1 MKAMFFLICI
11 AFSTFS
17 GRAAADP
24 SCEGRFVNPIT
35 DVCWRCIFPLSLGS
49 VQVGKGDLPDTSNP
63 GSPLQLCPA
72 PPPLFVR
79 PGLAIGYWEPMAMTD
94 VSRSPGC
101 MVNLGGF
108 SINLGK
114 TGMGTARKDDKQVT
128 GTWSTI
134 EKMCIAISV
143 LIVAGNWVKKH
154 NVMDLLG
161 WVFSLTLVS
170 MLVVIRTPVQ
180 IIDYSNV
187 AQVYEV
193 DNVPIGLAIPASLT
207 TRVGNALI
215 QSYEMVFA
223 LPDSVTYSKTGMLFG
238 SNLVAKSTDFLSQN
252 PQITTL
258 FSDYV
263 QNCVMGDIFLNHKYS
278 FEELLNS
285 PDPYTLIFANPS
297 PLRGV
302 FDKNNQF
309 QTCEEASRDLK
320 SALALDTQTGG
331 KTWNYYVR
339 QLFGGKPNP
348 DLLFSQMIGDSYNY
362 FYSSGQS
369 AGQIIRQNVTMN
381 ALRSGIQSYA
391 ARSGDTA
398 SLVNM
403 ANTSSL
409 EKQRLAQATM
419 GHQAL
424 RTLPL
429 MQTVIM
435 GIMIGMFP
443 IMVMA
448 AMFNMMTLQV
458 LKGYVFALIWLQ
470 TWPLLFAIL
479 NSAMAYYAKQNGV
492 PVVLSELSQV
502 QLKNSD
508 IATTAGYIAVMIPPL
523 SWGIVKSMGAAFS
536 SAYSHFSSS
545 GLSATSQAASGVVDG
560 NYSFA
565 NMQMENVSG
574 YSWGTNST
582 TSFGQM
588 SRQLAN
594 GGMSTQTR
602 DGSMVWDSGG
612 AMSKLPVDINV
623 GRQIASAQQQM
634 AREADVQAESAL
646 HGYNSSVTSAWNSL
660 QQFGTNKGNSASTT
674 TGADTT
680 DSSQDSMARS
690 KMWNAVV
697 ANAKANNISNEESF
711 QQLMDDS
718 AKSTQGVDLYG
729 SGKWS
734 SGDQLFGKLGKWGT
748 GLSAEA
754 GVKGSAGWTHSSGN
768 TDNVGTS
775 GRESNDSRH
784 DTSSQA
790 AKDFKEASDYFTSR
804 KTTTSG
810 NITDNNA
817 SSRVDQFAASLSSA
831 KNSYDQYTSSRTRSH
846 EYSEMASRTESMTG
860 QMNENLTQQF
870 ANFVQHRAPQ
880 DAEAILTNTS
890 SPEIAAQREALARE
904 FVKEQVEPRV
914 DAAYQQGRESI
925 GQNMAGVS
933 GGGDNGSVMADYRQ
947 NSGRIDAMTQDAGI
961 KDNVDQKVG
970 GMITENKQQQQ
981 ETRENIQRQGAEV
994 KNENTEME
1002 KDHKTKAN
1010 EFKGDYN
1017 ERKSKVKSL
1026 PGADSPTELEAKAA
1040 KIQKD
1045 YLDGKR

>member
-1 MKAMFFLICI
+1 
-11 AFSTFS
+11 
-17 GRAAADP
+17 
-24 SCEGRFVNPIT
+24 
-35 DVCWRCIFPLSLGS
+35 
-49 VQVGKGDLPDTSNP
+49 
-63 GSPLQLCPA
+63 
-72 PPPLFVR
+72 
-79 PGLAIGYWEPMAMTD
+79 
-94 VSRSPGC
+94 
-101 MVNLGGF
+101 
-108 SINLGK
+108 
-114 TGMGTARKDDKQVT
+114 
-128 GTWSTI
+128 
-134 EKMCIAISV
+134 
-143 LIVAGNWVKKH
+143 
-154 NVMDLLG
+154 
-161 WVFSLTLVS
+161 
-170 MLVVIRTPVQ
+170 
-180 IIDYSNV
+180 
-187 AQVYEV
+187 
-193 DNVPIGLAIPASLT
+193 
-207 TRVGNALI
+207 
-215 QSYEMVFA
+215 
-223 LPDSVTYSKTGMLFG
+223 
-238 SNLVAKSTDFLSQN
+238 
-252 PQITTL
+252 
-258 FSDYV
+258 V

-320 SALALDTQTGG
+320 SALVLDTQTGG

-594 GGMSTQTR
+594 GGISTQTR

-680 DSSQDSMARS
+680 ESSQDSMARS

>member
-1 MKAMFFLICI
+1 MLEVYAI
-11 AFSTFS
+11 A
-17 GRAAADP
+17 GGDWLRGNLNAIAA
-24 SCEGRFVNPIT
+24 F
-35 DVCWRCIFPLSLGS
+35 
-49 VQVGKGDLPDTSNP
+49 
-63 GSPLQLCPA
+63 
-72 PPPLFVR
+72 
-79 PGLAIGYWEPMAMTD
+79 
-94 VSRSPGC
+94 
-101 MVNLGGF
+101 
-108 SINLGK
+108 
-114 TGMGTARKDDKQVT
+114 MGT

-263 QNCVMGDIFLNHKYS
+263 QNCVMGDIFLNHKYT

-398 SLVNM
+398 SLVNI

-424 RTLPL
+424 RALPL
-429 MQTVIM
+429 TQTVIM
-435 GIMIGMFP
+435 GLMIGMFP

-458 LKGYVFALIWLQ
+458 FKGYVYALIWLQ

-545 GLSATSQAASGVVDG
+545 GLGATSQAASGVVDG

-594 GGMSTQTR
+594 GGTETKTG
-602 DGSMVWDSGG
+602 DGTTIWDARS
-612 AMSKLPVDINV
+612 SKLPVDINV
-623 GRQIASAQQQM
+623 SRQLASANQQM

-680 DSSQDSMARS
+680 ESSQDSMARS

-711 QQLMDDS
+711 QQLMD
-718 AKSTQGVDLYG
+718 KSTKGSLSGEMYG
-729 SGKWS
+729 NAKWNT
-734 SGDQLFGKLGKWGT
+734 GDQLAGKLGKWAT
-748 GLSAEA
+748 GFSAEG
-754 GVKGSAGWTHSSGN
+754 GVKASLGASVSSGS
-768 TDNVGTS
+768 TDSTNES
-775 GRESNDSRH
+775 GRESHDSRH

-817 SSRVDQFAASLSSA
+817 SSRVDQFSASLSSA
-831 KNSYDQYTSSRTRSH
+831 KNSYDQYTTSRTRSH

-880 DAEAILTNTS
+880 NAEAILTNTS

-925 GQNMAGVS
+925 GQNMTEVS
-933 GGGDNGSVMADYRQ
+933 GGGDNGSVMADYRH
-947 NSGRIDAMTQDAGI
+947 NSGRIDAMTQQANI
-961 KDNVDQKVG
+961 KDNVGQKVG
-970 GMITENKQQQQ
+970 GMITENKQQHQ
-981 ETRENIQRQGAEV
+981 ETRENIQQQGVEV
-994 KNENTEME
+994 KKENAELE
-1002 KDHKTKAN
+1002 NDHKTKGN
-1010 EFKGDYN
+1010 DFKNSYN
-1017 ERKSKVKSL
+1017 DKKEHQTRL
-1026 PGADSPTELEAKAA
+1026 PGADSTKELLDKAT
-1040 KIQKD
+1040 KLENEKPK
-1045 YLDGKR
+1045 G

>member
-1 MKAMFFLICI
+1 MLEIYAI
-11 AFSTFS
+11 A
-17 GRAAADP
+17 GGDWLRGNLNAIAA
-24 SCEGRFVNPIT
+24 F
-35 DVCWRCIFPLSLGS
+35 
-49 VQVGKGDLPDTSNP
+49 
-63 GSPLQLCPA
+63 
-72 PPPLFVR
+72 
-79 PGLAIGYWEPMAMTD
+79 
-94 VSRSPGC
+94 
-101 MVNLGGF
+101 
-108 SINLGK
+108 
-114 TGMGTARKDDKQVT
+114 MGTS
-128 GTWSTI
+128 TWSTI

-154 NVMDLLG
+154 NVMDLIG

-398 SLVNM
+398 SLVNI

-424 RTLPL
+424 RALPL
-429 MQTVIM
+429 TQTVIM

-680 DSSQDSMARS
+680 ESSQDSMARS

-994 KNENTEME
+994 KNENAEME

>member
-1 MKAMFFLICI
+1 MLEIYAI
-11 AFSTFS
+11 A
-17 GRAAADP
+17 GGDWLRGNLNAIAA
-24 SCEGRFVNPIT
+24 F
-35 DVCWRCIFPLSLGS
+35 
-49 VQVGKGDLPDTSNP
+49 
-63 GSPLQLCPA
+63 
-72 PPPLFVR
+72 
-79 PGLAIGYWEPMAMTD
+79 
-94 VSRSPGC
+94 
-101 MVNLGGF
+101 
-108 SINLGK
+108 
-114 TGMGTARKDDKQVT
+114 MGTS
-128 GTWSTI
+128 TWSTI

-154 NVMDLLG
+154 NVMDLIG

-207 TRVGNALI
+207 TRAGNALI

-320 SALALDTQTGG
+320 SALVLDTQTGG

-680 DSSQDSMARS
+680 ESSQDSMARS

-1026 PGADSPTELEAKAA
+1026 PCLLYTS
-1040 KIQKD
+1040 
-1045 YLDGKR
+1045 

>member
-1 MKAMFFLICI
+1 MLEVYAI
-11 AFSTFS
+11 A
-17 GRAAADP
+17 GGDWLRGNLNAIAA
-24 SCEGRFVNPIT
+24 F
-35 DVCWRCIFPLSLGS
+35 
-49 VQVGKGDLPDTSNP
+49 
-63 GSPLQLCPA
+63 
-72 PPPLFVR
+72 
-79 PGLAIGYWEPMAMTD
+79 
-94 VSRSPGC
+94 
-101 MVNLGGF
+101 
-108 SINLGK
+108 
-114 TGMGTARKDDKQVT
+114 MGT

-143 LIVAGNWVKKH
+143 LIVAGSWVKKH
-154 NVMDLLG
+154 NVMDLIG

-223 LPDSVTYSKTGMLFG
+223 LPDSVMYSKTGMLFG

-424 RTLPL
+424 RALPL

-435 GIMIGMFP
+435 GLMIGMFP

-660 QQFGTNKGNSASTT
+660 QQFSTNKGNSTSTT

-680 DSSQDSMARS
+680 ESSQDSMARS

-711 QQLMDDS
+711 QQLMDES
-718 AKSTQGVDLYG
+718 RKGTVSGEMYG
-729 SGKWS
+729 NAKWS
-734 SGDQLFGKLGKWGT
+734 SGDQLVGILGKWAT
-748 GLSAEA
+748 GLTAEGGAKISA
-754 GVKGSAGWTHSSGN
+754 GVNASSGS
-768 TDNVGTS
+768 TDSTTES
-775 GRESNDSRH
+775 GRESHDSRH

-831 KNSYDQYTSSRTRSH
+831 KNSYDQYTTSRTRSH

-860 QMNENLTQQF
+860 QMSENLTQQF
-870 ANFVQHRAPQ
+870 ANFVQRRAPQ

-933 GGGDNGSVMADYRQ
+933 GGGDNGSVMADYGQ

-961 KDNVDQKVG
+961 KDNVGQKVD
-970 GMITENKQQQQ
+970 GMIAENKQQHQ
-981 ETRENIQRQGAEV
+981 ETRENIQQQGVEV
-994 KNENTEME
+994 KKENAELE
-1002 KDHKTKAN
+1002 NDHKTKGN
-1010 EFKGDYN
+1010 DFKNSYN
-1017 ERKSKVKSL
+1017 DKKEHQTRL
-1026 PGADSPTELEAKAA
+1026 PGADSTKELLDKAT
-1040 KIQKD
+1040 KLENEKPK
-1045 YLDGKR
+1045 G

>member
-1 MKAMFFLICI
+1 MLEIYAI
-11 AFSTFS
+11 A
-17 GRAAADP
+17 GGDWLRGNLNAIAA
-24 SCEGRFVNPIT
+24 F
-35 DVCWRCIFPLSLGS
+35 
-49 VQVGKGDLPDTSNP
+49 
-63 GSPLQLCPA
+63 
-72 PPPLFVR
+72 
-79 PGLAIGYWEPMAMTD
+79 
-94 VSRSPGC
+94 
-101 MVNLGGF
+101 
-108 SINLGK
+108 
-114 TGMGTARKDDKQVT
+114 MGTS
-128 GTWSTI
+128 TWSTI

-154 NVMDLLG
+154 NVMDLIG

-207 TRVGNALI
+207 TRAGNALI

-320 SALALDTQTGG
+320 SALVLDTQTGG

-680 DSSQDSMARS
+680 ESSQDSMARS

-914 DAAYQQGRESI
+914 DAVYQQGRESI

-994 KNENTEME
+994 KNEKTEME

>member
-1 MKAMFFLICI
+1 
-11 AFSTFS
+11 
-17 GRAAADP
+17 
-24 SCEGRFVNPIT
+24 
-35 DVCWRCIFPLSLGS
+35 
-49 VQVGKGDLPDTSNP
+49 
-63 GSPLQLCPA
+63 
-72 PPPLFVR
+72 
-79 PGLAIGYWEPMAMTD
+79 
-94 VSRSPGC
+94 
-101 MVNLGGF
+101 
-108 SINLGK
+108 
-114 TGMGTARKDDKQVT
+114 
-128 GTWSTI
+128 
-134 EKMCIAISV
+134 
-143 LIVAGNWVKKH
+143 
-154 NVMDLLG
+154 
-161 WVFSLTLVS
+161 S

-634 AREADVQAESAL
+634 AREADAQAESAL

-680 DSSQDSMARS
+680 ESSQDSMARS

-961 KDNVDQKVG
+961 KDNVGQKVD

>member
-1 MKAMFFLICI
+1 MLEVYAI
-11 AFSTFS
+11 A
-17 GRAAADP
+17 GGDWLRGNLNAIAA
-24 SCEGRFVNPIT
+24 F
-35 DVCWRCIFPLSLGS
+35 
-49 VQVGKGDLPDTSNP
+49 
-63 GSPLQLCPA
+63 
-72 PPPLFVR
+72 
-79 PGLAIGYWEPMAMTD
+79 
-94 VSRSPGC
+94 
-101 MVNLGGF
+101 
-108 SINLGK
+108 
-114 TGMGTARKDDKQVT
+114 MGT

-252 PQITTL
+252 PEITTL

-398 SLVNM
+398 SLVNI

-424 RTLPL
+424 RALPL
-429 MQTVIM
+429 TQTVIM

-545 GLSATSQAASGVVDG
+545 GLGATSQAASGVVDG

-660 QQFGTNKGNSASTT
+660 QQFGTNKGNSTSTT

-680 DSSQDSMARS
+680 ESSQDSMARS

-711 QQLMDDS
+711 QQLMD
-718 AKSTQGVDLYG
+718 KSTKGAVSGEIYG
-729 SGKWS
+729 GGKWS
-734 SGDQLFGKLGKWGT
+734 SGDQLAGKLGKLAT
-748 GLSAEA
+748 GFSAD
-754 GVKGSAGWTHSSGN
+754 GGFKGSVALSGTSGSIDSTN
-768 TDNVGTS
+768 ES
-775 GRESNDSRH
+775 GRESHDSRH

-817 SSRVDQFAASLSSA
+817 SSRVDQFSASLSSA
-831 KNSYDQYTSSRTRSH
+831 KNSYDQYTTSRTRSH

-925 GQNMAGVS
+925 GQNMTGVS
-933 GGGDNGSVMADYRQ
+933 GGGDNGSVMADYGQ
-947 NSGRIDAMTQDAGI
+947 NSGRIDSMTQDAGI
-961 KDNVDQKVG
+961 KDNVGQKVD
-970 GMITENKQQQQ
+970 GMIAENKQQHQ
-981 ETRENIQRQGAEV
+981 ETRENIQQQGVEV
-994 KNENTEME
+994 KKENAELE
-1002 KDHKTKAN
+1002 NDHKTKGN
-1010 EFKGDYN
+1010 DFKNTYN
-1017 ERKSKVKSL
+1017 NKKESQTKL
-1026 PGADSPTELEAKAA
+1026 PGADTTKELLDKAR
-1040 KIQKD
+1040 K
-1045 YLDGKR
+1045 LENETSKR

>member
-1 MKAMFFLICI
+1 
-11 AFSTFS
+11 
-17 GRAAADP
+17 
-24 SCEGRFVNPIT
+24 
-35 DVCWRCIFPLSLGS
+35 
-49 VQVGKGDLPDTSNP
+49 
-63 GSPLQLCPA
+63 
-72 PPPLFVR
+72 
-79 PGLAIGYWEPMAMTD
+79 
-94 VSRSPGC
+94 
-101 MVNLGGF
+101 
-108 SINLGK
+108 
-114 TGMGTARKDDKQVT
+114 
-128 GTWSTI
+128 
-134 EKMCIAISV
+134 
-143 LIVAGNWVKKH
+143 
-154 NVMDLLG
+154 
-161 WVFSLTLVS
+161 
-170 MLVVIRTPVQ
+170 
-180 IIDYSNV
+180 
-187 AQVYEV
+187 QVYEV

-398 SLVNM
+398 SLVNI

-424 RTLPL
+424 RALPL
-429 MQTVIM
+429 TQTVIM

-680 DSSQDSMARS
+680 ESSQDSMARS

>member
-1 MKAMFFLICI
+1 
-11 AFSTFS
+11 
-17 GRAAADP
+17 
-24 SCEGRFVNPIT
+24 
-35 DVCWRCIFPLSLGS
+35 
-49 VQVGKGDLPDTSNP
+49 
-63 GSPLQLCPA
+63 
-72 PPPLFVR
+72 
-79 PGLAIGYWEPMAMTD
+79 
-94 VSRSPGC
+94 
-101 MVNLGGF
+101 
-108 SINLGK
+108 
-114 TGMGTARKDDKQVT
+114 
-128 GTWSTI
+128 
-134 EKMCIAISV
+134 
-143 LIVAGNWVKKH
+143 
-154 NVMDLLG
+154 
-161 WVFSLTLVS
+161 
-170 MLVVIRTPVQ
+170 LVVIRTPVQ

-215 QSYEMVFA
+215 QSYEMVFS

-252 PQITTL
+252 PEITTL

-278 FEELLNS
+278 FEDLLNS

-297 PLRGV
+297 PLRQV
-302 FDKNNQF
+302 PNNSYNFLDKNYLGTTFISCQ
-309 QTCEEASRDLK
+309 EAATELK
-320 SALALDTQTGG
+320 QRLALDTQTGG

-398 SLVNM
+398 SLVNI

-545 GLSATSQAASGVVDG
+545 GLGATSQAASGVVDG

-588 SRQLAN
+588 SRQLGN

-602 DGSMVWDSGG
+602 DGSTVLDSSG

-623 GRQIASAQQQM
+623 SRQIASAQQQM
-634 AREADVQAESAL
+634 ARESDVQAESAL

-680 DSSQDSMARS
+680 ESSQDSMARS

-697 ANAKANNISNEESF
+697 SNAKANNISNEQSF
-711 QQLMDDS
+711 QNLMDENTRGSIAGEVYGS
-718 AKSTQGVDLYG
+718 AKV
-729 SGKWS
+729 SG
-734 SGDQLFGKLGKWGT
+734 GFEVFGNGGK
-748 GLSAEA
+748 AEA
-754 GVKGSAGWTHSSGN
+754 GGKASITGSASTGS
-768 TDNVGTS
+768 TDTVGQS
-775 GRESNDSRH
+775 GRNSEDKRH

-804 KTTTSG
+804 KTSTSG
-810 NITDNNA
+810 NTTDNNA

-846 EYSEMASRTESMTG
+846 EYSEMASRTESMSG

-870 ANFVQHRAPQ
+870 ANFVQQRSPHN
-880 DAEAILTNTS
+880 AEAILTNTS
-890 SPEIAAQREALARE
+890 SPEVAAQREALARE
-904 FVKEQVEPRV
+904 FVKAQVEPKV
-914 DAAYQQGRESI
+914 DGAYQQGRESI
-925 GQNMAGVS
+925 GQNMSGVS
-933 GGGDNGSVMADYRQ
+933 GGGDRGSVMADYGH
-947 NSGRIDAMTQDAGI
+947 NADNIEAMTRDAGI
-961 KDNVDQKVG
+961 KDNVGQKVD
-970 GMITENKQQQQ
+970 GMIAQNNQQHQGSREDIQQQGVDVKKQ
-981 ETRENIQRQGAEV
+981 NADMENAHKTEQNKFSVQYNKEIDSQRTTVISDTTQKLRENALKRS
-994 KNENTEME
+994 KDL
-1002 KDHKTKAN
+1002 DHK
-1010 EFKGDYN
+1010 
-1017 ERKSKVKSL
+1017 L
-1026 PGADSPTELEAKAA
+1026 P
-1040 KIQKD
+1040 
-1045 YLDGKR
+1045 

>member
-1 MKAMFFLICI
+1 
-11 AFSTFS
+11 
-17 GRAAADP
+17 
-24 SCEGRFVNPIT
+24 
-35 DVCWRCIFPLSLGS
+35 
-49 VQVGKGDLPDTSNP
+49 
-63 GSPLQLCPA
+63 
-72 PPPLFVR
+72 
-79 PGLAIGYWEPMAMTD
+79 
-94 VSRSPGC
+94 
-101 MVNLGGF
+101 
-108 SINLGK
+108 
-114 TGMGTARKDDKQVT
+114 
-128 GTWSTI
+128 
-134 EKMCIAISV
+134 
-143 LIVAGNWVKKH
+143 
-154 NVMDLLG
+154 
-161 WVFSLTLVS
+161 
-170 MLVVIRTPVQ
+170 
-180 IIDYSNV
+180 
-187 AQVYEV
+187 
-193 DNVPIGLAIPASLT
+193 
-207 TRVGNALI
+207 
-215 QSYEMVFA
+215 
-223 LPDSVTYSKTGMLFG
+223 
-238 SNLVAKSTDFLSQN
+238 
-252 PQITTL
+252 
-258 FSDYV
+258 
-263 QNCVMGDIFLNHKYS
+263 
-278 FEELLNS
+278 
-285 PDPYTLIFANPS
+285 
-297 PLRGV
+297 
-302 FDKNNQF
+302 
-309 QTCEEASRDLK
+309 
-320 SALALDTQTGG
+320 
-331 KTWNYYVR
+331 
-339 QLFGGKPNP
+339 
-348 DLLFSQMIGDSYNY
+348 FSQMIGDSYNY

-594 GGMSTQTR
+594 GGISTQTR

-680 DSSQDSMARS
+680 ESSQDSMARS

>member
-1 MKAMFFLICI
+1 
-11 AFSTFS
+11 
-17 GRAAADP
+17 
-24 SCEGRFVNPIT
+24 
-35 DVCWRCIFPLSLGS
+35 
-49 VQVGKGDLPDTSNP
+49 
-63 GSPLQLCPA
+63 
-72 PPPLFVR
+72 
-79 PGLAIGYWEPMAMTD
+79 
-94 VSRSPGC
+94 
-101 MVNLGGF
+101 
-108 SINLGK
+108 
-114 TGMGTARKDDKQVT
+114 
-128 GTWSTI
+128 
-134 EKMCIAISV
+134 
-143 LIVAGNWVKKH
+143 
-154 NVMDLLG
+154 
-161 WVFSLTLVS
+161 
-170 MLVVIRTPVQ
+170 
-180 IIDYSNV
+180 
-187 AQVYEV
+187 
-193 DNVPIGLAIPASLT
+193 
-207 TRVGNALI
+207 
-215 QSYEMVFA
+215 
-223 LPDSVTYSKTGMLFG
+223 
-238 SNLVAKSTDFLSQN
+238 
-252 PQITTL
+252 
-258 FSDYV
+258 
-263 QNCVMGDIFLNHKYS
+263 
-278 FEELLNS
+278 
-285 PDPYTLIFANPS
+285 
-297 PLRGV
+297 
-302 FDKNNQF
+302 
-309 QTCEEASRDLK
+309 
-320 SALALDTQTGG
+320 
-331 KTWNYYVR
+331 
-339 QLFGGKPNP
+339 
-348 DLLFSQMIGDSYNY
+348 
-362 FYSSGQS
+362 
-369 AGQIIRQNVTMN
+369 
-381 ALRSGIQSYA
+381 IQSYA

>member
-1 MKAMFFLICI
+1 MLEVYAI
-11 AFSTFS
+11 A
-17 GRAAADP
+17 GGDWLRGNLNAIAA
-24 SCEGRFVNPIT
+24 F
-35 DVCWRCIFPLSLGS
+35 
-49 VQVGKGDLPDTSNP
+49 
-63 GSPLQLCPA
+63 
-72 PPPLFVR
+72 
-79 PGLAIGYWEPMAMTD
+79 
-94 VSRSPGC
+94 
-101 MVNLGGF
+101 
-108 SINLGK
+108 
-114 TGMGTARKDDKQVT
+114 MGTS
-128 GTWSTI
+128 TWSTI

-143 LIVAGNWVKKH
+143 LIVAGSWVKKH
-154 NVMDLLG
+154 NVMDLIG

-448 AMFNMMTLQV
+448 AMFNMMTMQV

-674 TGADTT
+674 TGADNTV
-680 DSSQDSMARS
+680 SSQDSMARS

-697 ANAKANNISNEESF
+697 AYAKANNISNEESF
-711 QQLMDDS
+711 QQLMD
-718 AKSTQGVDLYG
+718 KSRKGTVSGEMYG
-729 SGKWS
+729 NAKWS
-734 SGDQLFGKLGKWGT
+734 SGDQFVGILGKWAT
-748 GLSAEA
+748 GLTAEGGAKISA
-754 GVKGSAGWTHSSGN
+754 GVNASSGS
-768 TDNVGTS
+768 TDSTTES
-775 GRESNDSRH
+775 GRESHDSRH

-790 AKDFKEASDYFTSR
+790 AKEFKEASDYFTSR

-817 SSRVDQFAASLSSA
+817 RSRVDQLSASLSSA

-860 QMNENLTQQF
+860 QMSENLTQQF
-870 ANFVQHRAPQ
+870 ANFVQRRAPQ

-914 DAAYQQGRESI
+914 DAVYQQGRESI
-925 GQNMAGVS
+925 GQNMTGVS
-933 GGGDNGSVMADYRQ
+933 GGGDNASVMADYRQ
-947 NSGRIDAMTQDAGI
+947 NSSRIDAMTQKADI
-961 KDNVDQKVG
+961 KDNVGQKVD
-970 GMITENKQQQQ
+970 GMITENKQQHQ
-981 ETRENIQRQGAEV
+981 ETRENIQQQGVEV
-994 KNENTEME
+994 KKENAELE
-1002 KDHKTKAN
+1002 NDHKTKGN
-1010 EFKGDYN
+1010 DFKNSYN
-1017 ERKSKVKSL
+1017 DKKEHQTRL
-1026 PGADSPTELEAKAA
+1026 PGADSTKELLDKAT
-1040 KIQKD
+1040 KLENEKPK
-1045 YLDGKR
+1045 G

>member
-1 MKAMFFLICI
+1 MLEIYAI
-11 AFSTFS
+11 A
-17 GRAAADP
+17 GGDWLRGNLNAIAA
-24 SCEGRFVNPIT
+24 F
-35 DVCWRCIFPLSLGS
+35 
-49 VQVGKGDLPDTSNP
+49 
-63 GSPLQLCPA
+63 
-72 PPPLFVR
+72 
-79 PGLAIGYWEPMAMTD
+79 
-94 VSRSPGC
+94 
-101 MVNLGGF
+101 
-108 SINLGK
+108 
-114 TGMGTARKDDKQVT
+114 MGTS
-128 GTWSTI
+128 TWSTI

-154 NVMDLLG
+154 NVMDLIG

-391 ARSGDTA
+391 ARCGDTA

-594 GGMSTQTR
+594 GGISTQTR
-602 DGSMVWDSGG
+602 DGSMVWDSSG

-680 DSSQDSMARS
+680 ESSQDSMARS

-734 SGDQLFGKLGKWGT
+734 SGDQLFGKLGKWGA

>member
-1 MKAMFFLICI
+1 MLEIYAI
-11 AFSTFS
+11 A
-17 GRAAADP
+17 GGDWLRGNLNAIAA
-24 SCEGRFVNPIT
+24 F
-35 DVCWRCIFPLSLGS
+35 
-49 VQVGKGDLPDTSNP
+49 
-63 GSPLQLCPA
+63 
-72 PPPLFVR
+72 
-79 PGLAIGYWEPMAMTD
+79 
-94 VSRSPGC
+94 
-101 MVNLGGF
+101 
-108 SINLGK
+108 
-114 TGMGTARKDDKQVT
+114 MGTS
-128 GTWSTI
+128 TWSTI

-154 NVMDLLG
+154 NVMDLIG

-435 GIMIGMFP
+435 GLMIGMFP

-660 QQFGTNKGNSASTT
+660 QQFGTNKGNSTSTT

-680 DSSQDSMARS
+680 ESSQDSMARS

-711 QQLMDDS
+711 QQLMD
-718 AKSTQGVDLYG
+718 KSTKGAVSGEIYG
-729 SGKWS
+729 GGKWS
-734 SGDQLFGKLGKWGT
+734 SGDQLAGKLGKLAT
-748 GLSAEA
+748 GFSAE
-754 GVKGSAGWTHSSGN
+754 GGFKGSVALSGTSGS
-768 TDNVGTS
+768 TDSTTES
-775 GRESNDSRH
+775 GRESHDSRH

-831 KNSYDQYTSSRTRSH
+831 KNSYDQYTTSRTRSH
-846 EYSEMASRTESMTG
+846 EYSEMASRTESMSG

-933 GGGDNGSVMADYRQ
+933 GGGDNGSVMADYGQ

-961 KDNVDQKVG
+961 KDNVGQKVD
-970 GMITENKQQQQ
+970 GMIAENKQQHK
-981 ETRENIQRQGAEV
+981 ETRENIQQQGVEV
-994 KNENTEME
+994 KKENAELE
-1002 KDHKTKAN
+1002 NDHKTKGN
-1010 EFKGDYN
+1010 DFKNTYN
-1017 ERKSKVKSL
+1017 NKKESQTKL
-1026 PGADSPTELEAKAA
+1026 PGADTTKELLDKAR
-1040 KIQKD
+1040 K
-1045 YLDGKR
+1045 LENETSKR

>member
-1 MKAMFFLICI
+1 MLEVYAI
-11 AFSTFS
+11 A
-17 GRAAADP
+17 GGDWLRGNLNAIAA
-24 SCEGRFVNPIT
+24 F
-35 DVCWRCIFPLSLGS
+35 
-49 VQVGKGDLPDTSNP
+49 
-63 GSPLQLCPA
+63 
-72 PPPLFVR
+72 
-79 PGLAIGYWEPMAMTD
+79 
-94 VSRSPGC
+94 
-101 MVNLGGF
+101 
-108 SINLGK
+108 
-114 TGMGTARKDDKQVT
+114 MGT

-154 NVMDLLG
+154 NVMDLIG

-187 AQVYEV
+187 AQVYKV

-398 SLVNM
+398 SLVNI

-424 RTLPL
+424 RALPL
-429 MQTVIM
+429 TQTVIM

-545 GLSATSQAASGVVDG
+545 GLGATSQAASGVVDG

-634 AREADVQAESAL
+634 ARESDVQAESAL

-660 QQFGTNKGNSASTT
+660 QQFGTNKGNSTSTT

-680 DSSQDSMARS
+680 ESSQDSMARS

-711 QQLMDDS
+711 QQLMD
-718 AKSTQGVDLYG
+718 KSTKGAVSGEIYG
-729 SGKWS
+729 GGKWS
-734 SGDQLFGKLGKWGT
+734 SGDQLAGKLGKLAT
-748 GLSAEA
+748 GFSAD
-754 GVKGSAGWTHSSGN
+754 GGFKGSVALSGTSGS
-768 TDNVGTS
+768 TDSTNES
-775 GRESNDSRH
+775 GRESHDSRH

-817 SSRVDQFAASLSSA
+817 SSRVDQFSASLSSA
-831 KNSYDQYTSSRTRSH
+831 KNSYDQYTASRTRSH
-846 EYSEMASRTESMTG
+846 EYSEMASRTESMSG

-925 GQNMAGVS
+925 GQNMTGVS
-933 GGGDNGSVMADYRQ
+933 GGGDNGSVMADYGQ
-947 NSGRIDAMTQDAGI
+947 NSGRI
-961 KDNVDQKVG
+961 
-970 GMITENKQQQQ
+970 
-981 ETRENIQRQGAEV
+981 
-994 KNENTEME
+994 
-1002 KDHKTKAN
+1002 
-1010 EFKGDYN
+1010 
-1017 ERKSKVKSL
+1017 
-1026 PGADSPTELEAKAA
+1026 
-1040 KIQKD
+1040 
-1045 YLDGKR
+1045 

>member
-1 MKAMFFLICI
+1 TDIGI
-11 AFSTFS
+11 
-17 GRAAADP
+17 
-24 SCEGRFVNPIT
+24 IT
-35 DVCWRCIFPLSLGS
+35 
-49 VQVGKGDLPDTSNP
+49 
-63 GSPLQLCPA
+63 
-72 PPPLFVR
+72 
-79 PGLAIGYWEPMAMTD
+79 
-94 VSRSPGC
+94 
-101 MVNLGGF
+101 
-108 SINLGK
+108 
-114 TGMGTARKDDKQVT
+114 
-128 GTWSTI
+128 
-134 EKMCIAISV
+134 
-143 LIVAGNWVKKH
+143 
-154 NVMDLLG
+154 
-161 WVFSLTLVS
+161 VS

-207 TRVGNALI
+207 TRAGNALI

-320 SALALDTQTGG
+320 SALVLDTQTGG

-680 DSSQDSMARS
+680 ESSQDSMARS

>member
-1 MKAMFFLICI
+1 MLEIYAI
-11 AFSTFS
+11 A
-17 GRAAADP
+17 GGDWLRGNLNAIAA
-24 SCEGRFVNPIT
+24 F
-35 DVCWRCIFPLSLGS
+35 
-49 VQVGKGDLPDTSNP
+49 
-63 GSPLQLCPA
+63 
-72 PPPLFVR
+72 
-79 PGLAIGYWEPMAMTD
+79 
-94 VSRSPGC
+94 
-101 MVNLGGF
+101 
-108 SINLGK
+108 
-114 TGMGTARKDDKQVT
+114 MGTS
-128 GTWSTI
+128 TWSTI

-154 NVMDLLG
+154 NVMDLIG

-207 TRVGNALI
+207 TRAGNALI

-320 SALALDTQTGG
+320 SALVLDTQTGG

-680 DSSQDSMARS
+680 ESSQDSMARS

-768 TDNVGTS
+768 TDNVDTS

-994 KNENTEME
+994 
-1002 KDHKTKAN
+1002 
-1010 EFKGDYN
+1010 
-1017 ERKSKVKSL
+1017 
-1026 PGADSPTELEAKAA
+1026 
-1040 KIQKD
+1040 
-1045 YLDGKR
+1045 

>member
-1 MKAMFFLICI
+1 MLEIYAI
-11 AFSTFS
+11 A
-17 GRAAADP
+17 GGDWLRGNLNAIAA
-24 SCEGRFVNPIT
+24 F
-35 DVCWRCIFPLSLGS
+35 
-49 VQVGKGDLPDTSNP
+49 
-63 GSPLQLCPA
+63 
-72 PPPLFVR
+72 
-79 PGLAIGYWEPMAMTD
+79 
-94 VSRSPGC
+94 
-101 MVNLGGF
+101 
-108 SINLGK
+108 
-114 TGMGTARKDDKQVT
+114 MGTS
-128 GTWSTI
+128 TWSTI

-154 NVMDLLG
+154 NVMDLIG

-207 TRVGNALI
+207 TRAGNALI

-320 SALALDTQTGG
+320 SALVLDTQTGG

-680 DSSQDSMARS
+680 ESSQDSMARS

-734 SGDQLFGKLGKWGT
+734 SGDQLFGK
-748 GLSAEA
+748 
-754 GVKGSAGWTHSSGN
+754 
-768 TDNVGTS
+768 
-775 GRESNDSRH
+775 
-784 DTSSQA
+784 
-790 AKDFKEASDYFTSR
+790 
-804 KTTTSG
+804 
-810 NITDNNA
+810 
-817 SSRVDQFAASLSSA
+817 
-831 KNSYDQYTSSRTRSH
+831 
-846 EYSEMASRTESMTG
+846 
-860 QMNENLTQQF
+860 
-870 ANFVQHRAPQ
+870 
-880 DAEAILTNTS
+880 
-890 SPEIAAQREALARE
+890 
-904 FVKEQVEPRV
+904 
-914 DAAYQQGRESI
+914 
-925 GQNMAGVS
+925 
-933 GGGDNGSVMADYRQ
+933 
-947 NSGRIDAMTQDAGI
+947 
-961 KDNVDQKVG
+961 
-970 GMITENKQQQQ
+970 
-981 ETRENIQRQGAEV
+981 
-994 KNENTEME
+994 
-1002 KDHKTKAN
+1002 
-1010 EFKGDYN
+1010 
-1017 ERKSKVKSL
+1017 
-1026 PGADSPTELEAKAA
+1026 
-1040 KIQKD
+1040 
-1045 YLDGKR
+1045 

>member
-1 MKAMFFLICI
+1 MLEIYAI
-11 AFSTFS
+11 A
-17 GRAAADP
+17 GGDWLRGNLNAIAA
-24 SCEGRFVNPIT
+24 F
-35 DVCWRCIFPLSLGS
+35 
-49 VQVGKGDLPDTSNP
+49 
-63 GSPLQLCPA
+63 
-72 PPPLFVR
+72 
-79 PGLAIGYWEPMAMTD
+79 
-94 VSRSPGC
+94 
-101 MVNLGGF
+101 
-108 SINLGK
+108 
-114 TGMGTARKDDKQVT
+114 MGTS
-128 GTWSTI
+128 TWSTI

-154 NVMDLLG
+154 NVMDLIG

-424 RTLPL
+424 RALPL

-435 GIMIGMFP
+435 GLMIGMFP

-660 QQFGTNKGNSASTT
+660 QQFGTNKGNSTSTT

-680 DSSQDSMARS
+680 ESSQDSMARS

-718 AKSTQGVDLYG
+718 AKSTQGVDLFG

-734 SGDQLFGKLGKWGT
+734 SGDQLFGKLGK
-748 GLSAEA
+748 
-754 GVKGSAGWTHSSGN
+754 V
-768 TDNVGTS
+768 
-775 GRESNDSRH
+775 R
-784 DTSSQA
+784 TSS
-790 AKDFKEASDYFTSR
+790 
-804 KTTTSG
+804 
-810 NITDNNA
+810 
-817 SSRVDQFAASLSSA
+817 
-831 KNSYDQYTSSRTRSH
+831 
-846 EYSEMASRTESMTG
+846 
-860 QMNENLTQQF
+860 
-870 ANFVQHRAPQ
+870 
-880 DAEAILTNTS
+880 
-890 SPEIAAQREALARE
+890 
-904 FVKEQVEPRV
+904 
-914 DAAYQQGRESI
+914 
-925 GQNMAGVS
+925 
-933 GGGDNGSVMADYRQ
+933 
-947 NSGRIDAMTQDAGI
+947 
-961 KDNVDQKVG
+961 
-970 GMITENKQQQQ
+970 
-981 ETRENIQRQGAEV
+981 
-994 KNENTEME
+994 
-1002 KDHKTKAN
+1002 
-1010 EFKGDYN
+1010 
-1017 ERKSKVKSL
+1017 
-1026 PGADSPTELEAKAA
+1026 
-1040 KIQKD
+1040 
-1045 YLDGKR
+1045 

>member
-1 MKAMFFLICI
+1 
-11 AFSTFS
+11 
-17 GRAAADP
+17 
-24 SCEGRFVNPIT
+24 
-35 DVCWRCIFPLSLGS
+35 
-49 VQVGKGDLPDTSNP
+49 
-63 GSPLQLCPA
+63 
-72 PPPLFVR
+72 
-79 PGLAIGYWEPMAMTD
+79 
-94 VSRSPGC
+94 
-101 MVNLGGF
+101 
-108 SINLGK
+108 
-114 TGMGTARKDDKQVT
+114 
-128 GTWSTI
+128 
-134 EKMCIAISV
+134 
-143 LIVAGNWVKKH
+143 
-154 NVMDLLG
+154 
-161 WVFSLTLVS
+161 
-170 MLVVIRTPVQ
+170 
-180 IIDYSNV
+180 
-187 AQVYEV
+187 
-193 DNVPIGLAIPASLT
+193 
-207 TRVGNALI
+207 
-215 QSYEMVFA
+215 
-223 LPDSVTYSKTGMLFG
+223 
-238 SNLVAKSTDFLSQN
+238 
-252 PQITTL
+252 
-258 FSDYV
+258 
-263 QNCVMGDIFLNHKYS
+263 
-278 FEELLNS
+278 
-285 PDPYTLIFANPS
+285 
-297 PLRGV
+297 
-302 FDKNNQF
+302 
-309 QTCEEASRDLK
+309 
-320 SALALDTQTGG
+320 
-331 KTWNYYVR
+331 
-339 QLFGGKPNP
+339 
-348 DLLFSQMIGDSYNY
+348 
-362 FYSSGQS
+362 
-369 AGQIIRQNVTMN
+369 
-381 ALRSGIQSYA
+381 
-391 ARSGDTA
+391 
-398 SLVNM
+398 
-403 ANTSSL
+403 
-409 EKQRLAQATM
+409 
-419 GHQAL
+419 
-424 RTLPL
+424 
-429 MQTVIM
+429 
-435 GIMIGMFP
+435 
-443 IMVMA
+443 A

-680 DSSQDSMARS
+680 ESSQDSMARS

>member
-1 MKAMFFLICI
+1 MLEIYAI
-11 AFSTFS
+11 A
-17 GRAAADP
+17 GGDWLRGNLNAIAA
-24 SCEGRFVNPIT
+24 F
-35 DVCWRCIFPLSLGS
+35 
-49 VQVGKGDLPDTSNP
+49 
-63 GSPLQLCPA
+63 
-72 PPPLFVR
+72 
-79 PGLAIGYWEPMAMTD
+79 
-94 VSRSPGC
+94 
-101 MVNLGGF
+101 
-108 SINLGK
+108 
-114 TGMGTARKDDKQVT
+114 MGT

-143 LIVAGNWVKKH
+143 LIVARNWVKKH

-223 LPDSVTYSKTGMLFG
+223 LPDGVTYSKTGMLFG

-545 GLSATSQAASGVVDG
+545 GLGATSQAASGVVDG

-660 QQFGTNKGNSASTT
+660 QQFGTNKGNSTSTT

-680 DSSQDSMARS
+680 ESSQDSMARS

-711 QQLMDDS
+711 QQLMDES
-718 AKSTQGVDLYG
+718 RKGTVSGEMYG
-729 SGKWS
+729 NAKWS
-734 SGDQLFGKLGKWGT
+734 SGDQLVGILGKWAT
-748 GLSAEA
+748 GLTAEGGAKISA
-754 GVKGSAGWTHSSGN
+754 GVNASSGS
-768 TDNVGTS
+768 TDSTTES
-775 GRESNDSRH
+775 GRESHDSRH

-831 KNSYDQYTSSRTRSH
+831 KNSYDQYTTSRTRSH

-860 QMNENLTQQF
+860 QMSENLTQQF
-870 ANFVQHRAPQ
+870 ANFVQRRAPQ

-933 GGGDNGSVMADYRQ
+933 GGGDNGSVMADYGQ

-961 KDNVDQKVG
+961 KDNVGQKVD
-970 GMITENKQQQQ
+970 GMIAENKQQHQ
-981 ETRENIQRQGAEV
+981 ETRENIQQQGVEV
-994 KNENTEME
+994 KKENAELE
-1002 KDHKTKAN
+1002 NDHKTKGN
-1010 EFKGDYN
+1010 DFKNSYN
-1017 ERKSKVKSL
+1017 DKKEHQTRL
-1026 PGADSPTELEAKAA
+1026 PGADSTKELLDKAT
-1040 KIQKD
+1040 KLENEKPK
-1045 YLDGKR
+1045 G

>member
-1 MKAMFFLICI
+1 MQPLEIYTI
-11 AFSTFS
+11 A
-17 GRAAADP
+17 GGDWLRGNLNAIAA
-24 SCEGRFVNPIT
+24 F
-35 DVCWRCIFPLSLGS
+35 
-49 VQVGKGDLPDTSNP
+49 
-63 GSPLQLCPA
+63 
-72 PPPLFVR
+72 
-79 PGLAIGYWEPMAMTD
+79 
-94 VSRSPGC
+94 
-101 MVNLGGF
+101 
-108 SINLGK
+108 
-114 TGMGTARKDDKQVT
+114 MGT
-128 GTWSTI
+128 GTWSSI
-134 EKMCIAISV
+134 EKMCIAFSV
-143 LIVAGNWVKKH
+143 LIVATSWVKKH
-154 NVMDLLG
+154 NIMDLLG

-187 AQVYEV
+187 AQVYKV

-207 TRVGNALI
+207 TRVGNALV
-215 QSYEMVFA
+215 QSYEMIFS

-238 SNLVAKSTDFLSQN
+238 GNLVAKSTDFLSQN
-252 PQITTL
+252 PEITTL

-263 QNCVMGDIFLNHKYS
+263 QNCVMGDIFLNHKYT
-278 FEELLNS
+278 FEDLLNS
-285 PDPYTLIFANPS
+285 SDPYTMIFSNPS

-309 QTCEEASRDLK
+309 RTCEEASRDLK
-320 SALALDTQTGG
+320 SALALDSQTGG
-331 KTWNYYVR
+331 KTWSYYVR

-348 DLLFSQMIGDSYNY
+348 DLLFSQMIGDSYNF

-398 SLVNM
+398 SLVNI

-424 RTLPL
+424 RSLPM

-443 IMVMA
+443 IMIMA

-470 TWPLLFAIL
+470 SWPLLYAIL

-508 IATTAGYIAVMIPPL
+508 IATTAGYISMMIPPL
-523 SWGIVKSMGAAFS
+523 SWAMIKSMGAGFS
-536 SAYSHFSSS
+536 SAYSHFASS
-545 GLSATSQAASGVVDG
+545 GLSSTSQASSSVVDG
-560 NYSFA
+560 NYSFS

-588 SRQLAN
+588 SRQLGN

-634 AREADVQAESAL
+634 ARESDVQAESSL

-674 TGADTT
+674 TGADNTE
-680 DSSQDSMARS
+680 SSQDSMARS

-697 ANAKANNISNEESF
+697 ANAKANNISNEQSF
-711 QQLMDDS
+711 QNLMDESTRGAISGEVYGGAKIDS
-718 AKSTQGVDLYG
+718 S
-729 SGKWS
+729 
-734 SGDQLFGKLGKWGT
+734 DQALGKIGSWTTGASVYGGAKISANGT
-748 GLSAEA
+748 AST
-754 GVKGSAGWTHSSGN
+754 GS
-768 TDNVGTS
+768 TDNVGHS
-775 GRESNDSRH
+775 GRSSDDSRH

-810 NITDNNA
+810 NTTDNNA

-831 KNSYDQYTSSRTRSH
+831 KNSYDQYTNSRTRSH
-846 EYSEMASRTESMTG
+846 EYSEMASRTESMSG

-870 ANFVQHRAPQ
+870 ANFVQQRSPQ
-880 DAEAILTNTS
+880 NAEAILTNTS
-890 SPEIAAQREALARE
+890 SPEVAAQREALARE
-904 FVKEQVEPRV
+904 FVKAQVEPKV
-914 DAAYQQGRESI
+914 DGAYQQGREAI
-925 GQNMAGVS
+925 GQNMSGIS
-933 GGGDNGSVMADYRQ
+933 GGGDRGIVMADYGH
-947 NSGRIDAMTQDAGI
+947 NTGNIDAMTRDAGI
-961 KDNVDQKVG
+961 KDNVAHTVDS
-970 GMITENKQQQQ
+970 MIAQNEQAHHKTRQGIQQQGNEVKKQQADLEEQ
-981 ETRENIQRQGAEV
+981 
-994 KNENTEME
+994 
-1002 KDHKTKAN
+1002 HKTEGNNFTERYNKEIEGQRKTLFNETTDKIRNKALN
-1010 EFKGDYN
+1010 
-1017 ERKSKVKSL
+1017 KVN
-1026 PGADSPTELEAKAA
+1026 D
-1040 KIQKD
+1040 
-1045 YLDGKR
+1045 LDEKF

>member
-1 MKAMFFLICI
+1 
-11 AFSTFS
+11 
-17 GRAAADP
+17 
-24 SCEGRFVNPIT
+24 
-35 DVCWRCIFPLSLGS
+35 
-49 VQVGKGDLPDTSNP
+49 
-63 GSPLQLCPA
+63 
-72 PPPLFVR
+72 
-79 PGLAIGYWEPMAMTD
+79 
-94 VSRSPGC
+94 
-101 MVNLGGF
+101 
-108 SINLGK
+108 
-114 TGMGTARKDDKQVT
+114 
-128 GTWSTI
+128 
-134 EKMCIAISV
+134 
-143 LIVAGNWVKKH
+143 
-154 NVMDLLG
+154 
-161 WVFSLTLVS
+161 
-170 MLVVIRTPVQ
+170 
-180 IIDYSNV
+180 
-187 AQVYEV
+187 
-193 DNVPIGLAIPASLT
+193 
-207 TRVGNALI
+207 
-215 QSYEMVFA
+215 
-223 LPDSVTYSKTGMLFG
+223 
-238 SNLVAKSTDFLSQN
+238 
-252 PQITTL
+252 
-258 FSDYV
+258 
-263 QNCVMGDIFLNHKYS
+263 
-278 FEELLNS
+278 
-285 PDPYTLIFANPS
+285 
-297 PLRGV
+297 
-302 FDKNNQF
+302 
-309 QTCEEASRDLK
+309 
-320 SALALDTQTGG
+320 
-331 KTWNYYVR
+331 
-339 QLFGGKPNP
+339 
-348 DLLFSQMIGDSYNY
+348 
-362 FYSSGQS
+362 
-369 AGQIIRQNVTMN
+369 
-381 ALRSGIQSYA
+381 
-391 ARSGDTA
+391 
-398 SLVNM
+398 
-403 ANTSSL
+403 
-409 EKQRLAQATM
+409 
-419 GHQAL
+419 
-424 RTLPL
+424 LPL

-594 GGMSTQTR
+594 GGISTQTR
-602 DGSMVWDSGG
+602 DGSMVWDSSG

-680 DSSQDSMARS
+680 ESSQDSMARS

>member
-1 MKAMFFLICI
+1 
-11 AFSTFS
+11 
-17 GRAAADP
+17 
-24 SCEGRFVNPIT
+24 
-35 DVCWRCIFPLSLGS
+35 
-49 VQVGKGDLPDTSNP
+49 
-63 GSPLQLCPA
+63 
-72 PPPLFVR
+72 
-79 PGLAIGYWEPMAMTD
+79 
-94 VSRSPGC
+94 
-101 MVNLGGF
+101 
-108 SINLGK
+108 
-114 TGMGTARKDDKQVT
+114 
-128 GTWSTI
+128 
-134 EKMCIAISV
+134 
-143 LIVAGNWVKKH
+143 
-154 NVMDLLG
+154 
-161 WVFSLTLVS
+161 
-170 MLVVIRTPVQ
+170 
-180 IIDYSNV
+180 
-187 AQVYEV
+187 
-193 DNVPIGLAIPASLT
+193 
-207 TRVGNALI
+207 
-215 QSYEMVFA
+215 
-223 LPDSVTYSKTGMLFG
+223 
-238 SNLVAKSTDFLSQN
+238 
-252 PQITTL
+252 
-258 FSDYV
+258 
-263 QNCVMGDIFLNHKYS
+263 
-278 FEELLNS
+278 
-285 PDPYTLIFANPS
+285 
-297 PLRGV
+297 
-302 FDKNNQF
+302 
-309 QTCEEASRDLK
+309 
-320 SALALDTQTGG
+320 
-331 KTWNYYVR
+331 
-339 QLFGGKPNP
+339 
-348 DLLFSQMIGDSYNY
+348 
-362 FYSSGQS
+362 
-369 AGQIIRQNVTMN
+369 
-381 ALRSGIQSYA
+381 
-391 ARSGDTA
+391 
-398 SLVNM
+398 
-403 ANTSSL
+403 
-409 EKQRLAQATM
+409 

-680 DSSQDSMARS
+680 ESSQDSMARS

>member
-1 MKAMFFLICI
+1 MLEIYAI
-11 AFSTFS
+11 A
-17 GRAAADP
+17 GGDWLRGNLNAIAA
-24 SCEGRFVNPIT
+24 F
-35 DVCWRCIFPLSLGS
+35 
-49 VQVGKGDLPDTSNP
+49 
-63 GSPLQLCPA
+63 
-72 PPPLFVR
+72 
-79 PGLAIGYWEPMAMTD
+79 
-94 VSRSPGC
+94 
-101 MVNLGGF
+101 
-108 SINLGK
+108 
-114 TGMGTARKDDKQVT
+114 MGTS
-128 GTWSTI
+128 TWSTI

-143 LIVAGNWVKKH
+143 LIVAGSWVKKH
-154 NVMDLLG
+154 NVMDLIG

-680 DSSQDSMARS
+680 ESSQDSMARS

-711 QQLMDDS
+711 QQLMD
-718 AKSTQGVDLYG
+718 KSTKGAVSGEIYG
-729 SGKWS
+729 GGKWS
-734 SGDQLFGKLGKWGT
+734 SGDQLAGKLGKLAT
-748 GLSAEA
+748 GFSAD
-754 GVKGSAGWTHSSGN
+754 GGFKGSVALSGTSGS
-768 TDNVGTS
+768 TDSTNES
-775 GRESNDSRH
+775 GRESHDSRH

-817 SSRVDQFAASLSSA
+817 SSRVDQFSASLSSA
-831 KNSYDQYTSSRTRSH
+831 KNSYDQYTTSRTRSH

-925 GQNMAGVS
+925 GQNMTGVS
-933 GGGDNGSVMADYRQ
+933 GGGDNGSVMADYGQ
-947 NSGRIDAMTQDAGI
+947 NSGRIDSMTQDAGI
-961 KDNVDQKVG
+961 KDNVGQKVD
-970 GMITENKQQQQ
+970 GMIAENKQQHQ
-981 ETRENIQRQGAEV
+981 ETRENIQQQGVEV
-994 KNENTEME
+994 KKENAELE
-1002 KDHKTKAN
+1002 NDHKTKGN
-1010 EFKGDYN
+1010 DFKNTYN
-1017 ERKSKVKSL
+1017 NKKESQTKL
-1026 PGADSPTELEAKAA
+1026 PGADTTKELLDKAR
-1040 KIQKD
+1040 K
-1045 YLDGKR
+1045 LENETSKR

>member
-1 MKAMFFLICI
+1 
-11 AFSTFS
+11 
-17 GRAAADP
+17 
-24 SCEGRFVNPIT
+24 
-35 DVCWRCIFPLSLGS
+35 
-49 VQVGKGDLPDTSNP
+49 
-63 GSPLQLCPA
+63 
-72 PPPLFVR
+72 
-79 PGLAIGYWEPMAMTD
+79 
-94 VSRSPGC
+94 
-101 MVNLGGF
+101 
-108 SINLGK
+108 
-114 TGMGTARKDDKQVT
+114 
-128 GTWSTI
+128 
-134 EKMCIAISV
+134 
-143 LIVAGNWVKKH
+143 
-154 NVMDLLG
+154 
-161 WVFSLTLVS
+161 
-170 MLVVIRTPVQ
+170 
-180 IIDYSNV
+180 
-187 AQVYEV
+187 
-193 DNVPIGLAIPASLT
+193 
-207 TRVGNALI
+207 
-215 QSYEMVFA
+215 
-223 LPDSVTYSKTGMLFG
+223 
-238 SNLVAKSTDFLSQN
+238 
-252 PQITTL
+252 
-258 FSDYV
+258 
-263 QNCVMGDIFLNHKYS
+263 
-278 FEELLNS
+278 
-285 PDPYTLIFANPS
+285 
-297 PLRGV
+297 
-302 FDKNNQF
+302 
-309 QTCEEASRDLK
+309 
-320 SALALDTQTGG
+320 
-331 KTWNYYVR
+331 
-339 QLFGGKPNP
+339 
-348 DLLFSQMIGDSYNY
+348 DSYNY

-424 RTLPL
+424 RALPL

-435 GIMIGMFP
+435 GLMIGMFP

-660 QQFGTNKGNSASTT
+660 QQFGTNKGNSTSTT

-680 DSSQDSMARS
+680 ESSQDSMARS

-711 QQLMDDS
+711 QQLMD
-718 AKSTQGVDLYG
+718 KSTKGAVSGEIYG
-729 SGKWS
+729 GGKWS
-734 SGDQLFGKLGKWGT
+734 SGDQLAGKLGKLAT
-748 GLSAEA
+748 GFSAE
-754 GVKGSAGWTHSSGN
+754 GGFKGSVALSGTSGS
-768 TDNVGTS
+768 TDSTTES
-775 GRESNDSRH
+775 GRESHDSRH

-831 KNSYDQYTSSRTRSH
+831 KNSYDQYTTSRTRSH
-846 EYSEMASRTESMTG
+846 EYSEMASRTESMSG

-933 GGGDNGSVMADYRQ
+933 GGGDNGSVMADYGQ

-961 KDNVDQKVG
+961 KDNVGQKVD
-970 GMITENKQQQQ
+970 GMIAENKQQHK
-981 ETRENIQRQGAEV
+981 ETRENIQQQGVEV
-994 KNENTEME
+994 KKENAELE
-1002 KDHKTKAN
+1002 NDHKTKGN
-1010 EFKGDYN
+1010 DFKNTYN
-1017 ERKSKVKSL
+1017 NKKESQTKL
-1026 PGADSPTELEAKAA
+1026 PGADTTKELLDKAR
-1040 KIQKD
+1040 K
-1045 YLDGKR
+1045 LENETSKR

>member
-1 MKAMFFLICI
+1 MLEIYAI
-11 AFSTFS
+11 A
-17 GRAAADP
+17 GGDWLRGNLNAIAA
-24 SCEGRFVNPIT
+24 F
-35 DVCWRCIFPLSLGS
+35 
-49 VQVGKGDLPDTSNP
+49 
-63 GSPLQLCPA
+63 
-72 PPPLFVR
+72 
-79 PGLAIGYWEPMAMTD
+79 
-94 VSRSPGC
+94 
-101 MVNLGGF
+101 
-108 SINLGK
+108 
-114 TGMGTARKDDKQVT
+114 MGTS
-128 GTWSTI
+128 TWSTI

-154 NVMDLLG
+154 NVMDLIG

-443 IMVMA
+443 IMAMA

-634 AREADVQAESAL
+634 ARESDVQAESAL

-680 DSSQDSMARS
+680 ESSQDSMARS
-690 KMWNAVV
+690 KMMNAV
-697 ANAKANNISNEESF
+697 
-711 QQLMDDS
+711 DS
-718 AKSTQGVDLYG
+718 YG
-729 SGKWS
+729 
-734 SGDQLFGKLGKWGT
+734 LC
-748 GLSAEA
+748 
-754 GVKGSAGWTHSSGN
+754 
-768 TDNVGTS
+768 
-775 GRESNDSRH
+775 
-784 DTSSQA
+784 
-790 AKDFKEASDYFTSR
+790 
-804 KTTTSG
+804 
-810 NITDNNA
+810 
-817 SSRVDQFAASLSSA
+817 
-831 KNSYDQYTSSRTRSH
+831 
-846 EYSEMASRTESMTG
+846 
-860 QMNENLTQQF
+860 
-870 ANFVQHRAPQ
+870 
-880 DAEAILTNTS
+880 
-890 SPEIAAQREALARE
+890 
-904 FVKEQVEPRV
+904 
-914 DAAYQQGRESI
+914 
-925 GQNMAGVS
+925 
-933 GGGDNGSVMADYRQ
+933 
-947 NSGRIDAMTQDAGI
+947 
-961 KDNVDQKVG
+961 
-970 GMITENKQQQQ
+970 
-981 ETRENIQRQGAEV
+981 
-994 KNENTEME
+994 
-1002 KDHKTKAN
+1002 
-1010 EFKGDYN
+1010 
-1017 ERKSKVKSL
+1017 
-1026 PGADSPTELEAKAA
+1026 
-1040 KIQKD
+1040 
-1045 YLDGKR
+1045 